1 MSIINSEM
9 KTAFRISLFGLA
21 CLIISL
27 LLPAIQTKVLG
38 SPTVFM
44 GWQAMVWAF
53 FIGADTFSDL
63 LKIHTWEAI
72 KLLAL
77 GISAMLNIVFVGV
90 PVVLI
95 RGTSTIWIWRTLT
108 LVSLAG
114 FLLATMAPLNIAYI
128 HSSTLIGYYVWIFAY
143 LMLMLALVLVNRRLR
158 K

>member
-1 MSIINSEM
+1 MVF
-9 KTAFRISLFGLA
+9 AFGL
-21 CLIISL
+21 
-27 LLPAIQTKVLG
+27 
-38 SPTVFM
+38 
-44 GWQAMVWAF
+44 
-53 FIGADTFSDL
+53 GADTFSDL
-63 LKIHTWEAI
+63 LEIHTWETI

-108 LVSLAG
+108 VVSLAG
-114 FLLATMAPLNIAYI
+114 FLLAAMAPRSLAYI
-128 HSSTLIGYYVWIFAY
+128 PSTLIGYYVWIFAY